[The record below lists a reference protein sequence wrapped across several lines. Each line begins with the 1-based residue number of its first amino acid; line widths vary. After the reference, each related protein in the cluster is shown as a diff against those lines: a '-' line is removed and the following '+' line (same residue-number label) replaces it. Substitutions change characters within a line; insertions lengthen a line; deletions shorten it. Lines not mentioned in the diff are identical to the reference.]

1 MFEDIQPYIPTGQTI
16 VMIIAGFTVLAY
28 ILFYFAGRQYNR
40 RDGFASNEVSVEQ
53 GSSGKPYTTSPI
65 MKLADYDSATELDVI
80 AQQEGERSAA
90 DERINRLA
98 SARPFEW
105 SNLPSSS
112 YTFQENQAKWLLDS
126 NVVGSKSIDTAA
138 SFGGYSKEGF
148 TGTQSTAVQPP
159 DYDEIEAEE
168 QRILSTY
175 VPEKSANLTH
185 YSVEDVDNL
194 IERVY
199 KARGLIPEV
208 KRAPSGVYEVVA
220 TRPINEKV
228 LFEDEVEANV
238 VREGGGAAATIDV
251 PSAAEAVAAG
261 LDPFYEPRTSM
272 RPGRNTYMQWTPGL
286 ERAFAPTENKLH
298 WY

>member
-1 MFEDIQPYIPTGQTI
+1 MFEDIKPYIPTGQTI
-16 VMIIAGFTVLAY
+16 IVIIAGFTVIAY
-28 ILFYFAGRQYNR
+28 ILFYFTGRLYNR
-40 RDGFASNEVSVEQ
+40 RDGFTSVSET
-53 GSSGKPYTTSPI
+53 PYSVTPI
-65 MKLADYDSATELDVI
+65 MKLADYDGATELDVI
-80 AQQEGERSAA
+80 AEQEGERSVSN
-90 DERINRLA
+90 DRINRLA
-98 SARPFEW
+98 SARPFDW
-105 SNLPSSS
+105 SNLPASSH
-112 YTFQENQAKWLLDS
+112 TFQQKQANWLLDN
-126 NVVGSKSIDTAA
+126 NVIGSKSIDTAA

-159 DYDEIEAEE
+159 DYDAIDAEE

-208 KRAPSGVYEVVA
+208 KRAANGVYEVVA
-220 TRPINEKV
+220 TRPINEKIV
-228 LFEDEVEANV
+228 FEDQVEANV
-238 VREGGGAAATIDV
+238 VREGGGASATILI

-261 LDPFYEPRTSM
+261 LDPFYEPRASM
-272 RPGRNTYMQWTPGL
+272 RPGRNQYMQWTPGL
-286 ERAFAPTENKLH
+286 ERAFAPTQDKVN